1 MAQIE
6 RVPFALAIS
15 DPKLLKPRW
24 DKLSKP
30 QQVVLKAFYGLPL
43 DESELYYWSI
53 FQGGA
58 TYDSLGYV
66 TSVTPIPYIPKAYD
80 TLVLYTGRR
89 VGKTDRIIS
98 TAVAY
103 EITLGG
109 HGKHLQPGQQMKV
122 PFIAQTAG
130 DAQVNMNFIRLALEA
145 SPMLAKQLSPDQVAS
160 EIRLTNGTVV
170 EPLPA
175 NKSVGRG
182 HAIPVWIGD
191 ETAFWYTS
199 EGAANP
205 DFEVQRAINYAQ
217 LQFPDAKQFLG
228 TTPWA
233 EQGIAYEAFEAGT
246 EGRKLKCLDCQK
258 LKADFC
264 PHPLE
269 ERSEFE
275 GVLVI
280 HATTAAM
287 ENPVISKKKLVQ
299 IQKRDPEAFPRE
311 SLAQTLKGLV
321 ASWLDPDKVDSAVD
335 KGLTERAPLKA
346 GNRPEYIAA
355 MDPAFRNDFYA
366 FTIVHHDPKEG
377 LVQDY
382 VRYWKP
388 EPGAP
393 LQPGVILDEIK
404 NILTEY
410 GLENVYSDQ
419 YQLESLQQLALDRG
433 FTITGYDFTGVSKAR
448 ITGGFKVSLNEGR
461 VRLLDYIEQTS
472 QLKAL
477 QRRVLQSGNVQIAA
491 PSGKHDDL
499 AMVLML
505 AIRIA
510 LWLLTQQPDPEERP
524 KNVDTDHVAMVLEQI
539 QRRKDEARREELE
552 Y

>member
-377 LVQDY
+377 LMQDY

-404 NILTEY
+404 GILTEY

-419 YQLESLQQLALDRG
+419 YQLESLAAAGSRPG
-433 FTITGYDFTGVSKAR
+433 IHHH
-448 ITGGFKVSLNEGR
+448 
-461 VRLLDYIEQTS
+461 RLRLHWRKQGS
-472 QLKAL
+472 HN
-477 QRRVLQSGNVQIAA
+477 RWLQSLPQRGARAA
-491 PSGKHDDL
+491 AGLHRADFP
-499 AMVLML
+499 
-505 AIRIA
+505 
-510 LWLLTQQPDPEERP
+510 TQGPPTAGPPERERP
-524 KNVDTDHVAMVLEQI
+524 NCRT
-539 QRRKDEARREELE
+539 QRQARRLGDGPDARHQDCPLVAHPAARPRGASQERRHGPCRYGPRANPASER
-552 Y
+552 